1 MPVSALNPIICGG
14 LSSKLIL
21 SEFIHNNEILVHL
34 NINAITEYLE
44 AEFIKILTQVITECV
59 AYMSDQIFFKKK
71 LTFTQK

>member
-21 SEFIHNNEILVHL
+21 SESIHNNEILVHL

-44 AEFIKILTQVITECV
+44 AEFIKTLTQIITECV
-59 AYMSDQIFFKKK
+59 AYVSDRIFF
-71 LTFTQK
+71 